1 MNTASIGRT
10 VQWAR
15 KRAGMTQHDLAKALD
30 MPQPSIA
37 RIERGTVTPRTATLI
52 AILEVTGHRLA
63 VEPIGPAV
71 DHAPIQRQL
80 TMNVPKRT
88 WQALGRKSDER
99 RMSPIHILSRLRRF
113 GVEFVLVGDLAEVVH
128 GAPMKVG
135 REVEIVHAQTDAT
148 RERLAQALEDL
159 NAESTDGMTY
169 STDAGSLTLR
179 TQTAA
184 GDDYDVLARNARRTF
199 VDGGINVR
207 VAAIEDLV
215 LDRLARST
223 PEDDDAARVLQAVA
237 DELPTAPA
245 IVSD

>member
-15 KRAGMTQHDLAKALD
+15 KRAGMTQHDLAKALE

-80 TMNVPKRT
+80 TMNVAKRT
-88 WQALGRKSDER
+88 WDAMGRRSDDR
-99 RMSPIHILSRLRRF
+99 RTSPIHVLSRLRRF
-113 GVEFVLVGDLAEVVH
+113 GVDFVLIGDLAEVVH

-135 REVEIVHAQTDAT
+135 REVAIVHAQTDVT

-159 NAESTDGMTY
+159 NAKSTDGVTF
-169 STDAGSLTLR
+169 STDAGQLTVR

-184 GDDYDVLARNARRTF
+184 GDGYDVLVRNAPRTF
-199 VDGGINVR
+199 VDSGINVR
-207 VAAIEDLV
+207 VAAIEDLIR
-215 LDRLARST
+215 DRLARST
-223 PEDDDAARVLQAVA
+223 PEDEQAARVLRAVA

-245 IVSD
+245 LVSD